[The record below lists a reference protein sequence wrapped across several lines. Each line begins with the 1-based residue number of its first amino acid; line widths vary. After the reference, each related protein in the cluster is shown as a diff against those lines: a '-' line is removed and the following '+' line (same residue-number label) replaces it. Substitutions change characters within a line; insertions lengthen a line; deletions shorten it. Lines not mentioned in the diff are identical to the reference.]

1 MADFD
6 NDEAAFES
14 IIKHALPNRMITN
27 FILVAEVIDNETEEL
42 SIFMSD
48 RMTPW
53 LAMGMLKSAG
63 EMVKEG
69 QGRPDMDD

>member
-1 MADFD
+1 MAEYE
-6 NDEAAFES
+6 NEEAAFEE
-14 IIKHALPNRMITN
+14 IIRAAIPNRMITN
-27 FILVAEVIDNETEEL
+27 FVLVAEIIDNDTEEL

-69 QGRPDMDD
+69 QARPDLDD